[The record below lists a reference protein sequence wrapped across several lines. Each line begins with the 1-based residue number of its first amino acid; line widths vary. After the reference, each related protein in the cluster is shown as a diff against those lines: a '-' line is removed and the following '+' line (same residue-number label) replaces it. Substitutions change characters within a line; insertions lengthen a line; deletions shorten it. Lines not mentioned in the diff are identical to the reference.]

1 MVLHSAVL
9 SDVAELRSQLRVHGC
24 AHRDLV
30 RLNLARPLTDIAF
43 DWLAILASVG
53 AVVWLSG
60 WLAPLALCLIANRQR
75 ALGNILHDAGHR
87 NLWRDCQINDSLAHA
102 LVAPFLFASLADYRA
117 AHFKHHLALGDG
129 VSDPDFLPIPDH
141 PPQHWRTSYQRNVC
155 SWPAWLSSVAGHLAA
170 RDVPAS
176 AKLFIV
182 AWWCIVVALMVFFT
196 GHVFT
201 LTFVALWL
209 VARATLFHLITT
221 YREMCDHF
229 GLRPGGIFSF
239 TRDMACHSFWRHVI
253 HPRNNG
259 YHLTHHLLPAVPYY
273 RLPQAHRLFRQMPV
287 YRARGQVCD
296 AYFAGTGAVT
306 HGWCAGETA

>member
-1 MVLHSAVL
+1 MVS
-9 SDVAELRSQLRVHGC
+9 
-24 AHRDLV
+24 
-30 RLNLARPLTDIAF
+30 
-43 DWLAILASVG
+43 
-53 AVVWLSG
+53 
-60 WLAPLALCLIANRQR
+60 
-75 ALGNILHDAGHR
+75 
-87 NLWRDCQINDSLAHA
+87 
-102 LVAPFLFASLADYRA
+102 
-117 AHFKHHLALGDG
+117 
-129 VSDPDFLPIPDH
+129 
-141 PPQHWRTSYQRNVC
+141 
-155 SWPAWLSSVAGHLAA
+155 
-170 RDVPAS
+170 
-176 AKLFIV
+176 
-182 AWWCIVVALMVFFT
+182 FT
-196 GHVFT
+196 GHEFT

-239 TRDMACHSFWRHVI
+239 TRDMACHSLWRYVI